1 MCALIFALASTKWS
15 NYDPNGQIMK
25 WSNYDPNEAKM
36 DINQTA
42 CSYLKQFDI
51 EDNVILSVCNTNR
64 HIVLDVY
71 TLLLLLVALC

>member
-1 MCALIFALASTKWS
+1 
-15 NYDPNGQIMK
+15 
-25 WSNYDPNEAKM
+25 M
-36 DINQTA
+36 DVNQTA

-51 EDNVILSVCNTNR
+51 EDNVILSVCNANR